1 MANSSPSRGRWI
13 ALAVLVPLCAWLV
26 YRNLLSPGAPEV
38 AGASPRLE
46 AAQRGALPDANRGGE
61 TSRAARAPSEEG
73 KALTR
78 QQLAALDPT
87 LRLDLL
93 ERSRQVQYEG
103 GSRNIFQVYTPPPPK
118 PVSDP
123 VVGPPIAPPPPSA
136 PPLPPPPPSVPLKFY
151 GVATPPGSAQKKAF
165 LTDGEEI
172 IIGLEGDVIAKFYK
186 IIRIGLNTIELEDNR
201 TKQHQSL
208 PLQEE

>member
-26 YRNLLSPGAPEV
+26 YRNLLSPGDQRV

-46 AAQRGALPDANRGGE
+46 PSQRGALPGANRGGE
-61 TSRAARAPSEEG
+61 TSRAAPAPSEEG
-73 KALTR
+73 RVLNR

-93 ERSRQVQYEG
+93 EKSRQVKYEG

-123 VVGPPIAPPPPSA
+123 VVAPPIAPPPSA
-136 PPLPPPPPSVPLKFY
+136 PPPPPPPPSIPLKFY

-186 IIRIGLNTIELEDNR
+186 IIRIGVSTIELEDNR
-201 TKQHQSL
+201 TKQRQSL